1 MAKDDEQIKERIRKL
16 SAEINKLRYEYHI
29 LDKPDLT
36 DEVYSSLMAELR
48 SLEEKYPQWK
58 FSDSPTQRIGGRPLE
73 RFQKVLHKTRQWS
86 FDDAFDFSEMVK
98 WEEKVLRLISKSNP
112 PAGGLIPN
120 KSSKRAEEEELDVD
134 SIPNTKYLPRRQ
146 AGQILDTKPDYV
158 CELKIDG
165 LKVILTY
172 ENGNFVRG
180 ATRGDGVIGEDVTE
194 NLKTI
199 FNIPLKLKQSI
210 NCIVVGECFMGKK
223 ELVRINKLRA
233 KNGEACFA
241 NSRNAAAGSIRQLDP
256 KIASERRLGCYV
268 YDIDQLTVTSEQG
281 TVNSTQ
287 ETYLPD
293 RQARNLPTG
302 QAGKKQETKIP
313 ESQIEEL
320 ELLEELGFRVNENYR
335 LCESVQEIED
345 YYEEWTRKKDKEDF
359 GIDGVVVK
367 INSRF
372 LQGVL
377 GYTGKSPRWGIAY
390 KFPAE
395 KVTTVVEDI
404 LVQVGRTGALTPVAH
419 LRPVLVAGSMV
430 SRATLHNEDEIRRLD
445 VRIGDTVV
453 VQKAG
458 DVIPEITET
467 LVGLR
472 TGKEKIFSMPKTC
485 PICGGPTGKF
495 PISNFQFPNKSQIS
509 KSKKTDQKEEKMG
522 VALYCLNPKCFAV
535 EIEKIIHFVSKK
547 GFNIDGLGEKIVEQL
562 INVGVIA
569 NMAEIF
575 ELKKGDL
582 EPLERFAEKSADN
595 LISAIEKSKHIA
607 LEKFLYALGIRYAGE
622 ETAVL
627 IARSI
632 ENQNV
637 NLKMEN
643 DNVKLKIENL
653 EDIIKYFPLIL
664 KEDWMGIK
672 GIGEKSAESLSQ
684 WFSDEENLKLLEK
697 MREAGV
703 QILVEARQTAFA
715 QKLQGK
721 TFVLTGEAENFTRD
735 ALKDMIRK
743 AGGSVSSSVSKKTDY
758 VVAGENP
765 GSKYQKAK
773 DLGVR
778 IIDEEE
784 FRKML

>member
-1 MAKDDEQIKERIRKL
+1 MEKANEQIKERIQKL
-16 SAEINKLRYEYHI
+16 SAEINKLRHAYHD

-36 DEVYSSLMAELR
+36 DEVYSSLMAELKE
-48 SLEEKYPQWK
+48 LEEKYPQWK
-58 FSDSPTQRIGGRPLE
+58 FSDSPTQRIGGHPLDK
-73 RFQKVLHKTRQWS
+73 FQKVLHKTRQWS
-86 FDDAFDFSEMVK
+86 FDDAFNFEEMVK
-98 WEEKVLRLISKSNP
+98 WEEKIERMIAKIKNNP
-112 PAGGLIPN
+112 PSL
-120 KSSKRAEEEELDVD
+120 KL
-134 SIPNTKYLPRRQ
+134 RR
-146 AGQILDTKPDYV
+146 GEGKLDYV

-180 ATRGDGVIGEDVTE
+180 ATRGDGMIGEDVTE

-199 FNIPLKLKQSI
+199 FNIPLKLNQSI

-223 ELVRINKLRA
+223 ELARINRLRV
-233 KNGEACFA
+233 KNGEALFA

-256 KIASERRLGCYV
+256 KIASERRLECFV
-268 YDIDQLTVTSEQG
+268 YDIDMIEIPKTSNVHNG
-281 TVNSTQ
+281 HLMST
-287 ETYLPD
+287 
-293 RQARNLPTG
+293 
-302 QAGKKQETKIP
+302 P

-335 LCESVQEIED
+335 LCESIQEIED
-345 YYEEWTRKKDKEDF
+345 YYEQWTKKKDKEDY

-372 LQGVL
+372 LQEKL

-404 LVQVGRTGALTPVAH
+404 GVQVGRTGALTPVAH

-485 PICGGPTGKF
+485 PICGGPVRKEIIGG
-495 PISNFQFPNKSQIS
+495 
-509 KSKKTDQKEEKMG
+509 KEEESA
-522 VALYCLNPKCFAV
+522 ALYCANPKCFAV

-562 INVGVIA
+562 VSEGVIS

-595 LISAIEKSKHIA
+595 LILAIEKSKHIT
-607 LEKFLYALGIRYAGE
+607 LEKFIYALGIRYAGE
-622 ETAVL
+622 ETALL
-627 IARSI
+627 IARAI
-632 ENQNV
+632 NKEFLIFNFKFLN
-637 NLKMEN
+637 N
-643 DNVKLKIENL
+643 DQFLNFKINNL
-653 EDIIKYFPLIL
+653 EDIIKYFPLIS
-664 KEDWMGIK
+664 KEDWIGIK
-672 GIGEKSAESLSQ
+672 GIGDKSAESLSQ
-684 WFSDEENLKLLEK
+684 WFSDVENIKLLEK
-697 MREAGV
+697 MRDAGV
-703 QILVEARQTAFA
+703 NITVETRHASSMQP
-715 QKLQGK
+715 LQGK
-721 TFVLTGEAENFTRD
+721 TFVLTGEAQNFTRD

-758 VVAGENP
+758 VIAGENP
-765 GSKYQKAK
+765 GSKYQKAQE
-773 DLGVR
+773 LGVK
-778 IIDEEE
+778 IIDEGE
-784 FRKML
+784 FKKLVL

>member
-1 MAKDDEQIKERIRKL
+1 MPKEEKQIKERIQKL
-16 SAEINKLRYEYHI
+16 SAEINKLRHEYHD

-36 DEVYSSLMAELR
+36 DEVYSSLMAELKE
-48 SLEEKYPQWK
+48 LEEKYPQWK
-58 FSDSPTQRIGGRPLE
+58 LADSPTQRIGGRPLDK
-73 RFQKVLHKTRQWS
+73 FQKVLHKTRQWS
-86 FDDAFDFSEMVK
+86 FDDAFNFEEMVK
-98 WEEKVLRLISKSNP
+98 WEEKTLRLISKSNP
-112 PAGGLIPN
+112 PAGGPI
-120 KSSKRAEEEELDVD
+120 SKKEAEVNPD
-134 SIPNTKYLPRRQ
+134 STS
-146 AGQILDTKPDYV
+146 DTKLEYV

-199 FNIPLKLKQSI
+199 FNIPLKLNQPI

-256 KIASERRLGCYV
+256 KIASERRLECFV
-268 YDIDQLTVTSEQG
+268 YDIDQIHLT
-281 TVNSTQ
+281 
-287 ETYLPD
+287 
-293 RQARNLPTG
+293 PTLSLVRRG
-302 QAGKKQETKIP
+302 GEEDIKMP

-335 LCESVQEIED
+335 LCESIDEVEN
-345 YYEEWTRKKDKEDF
+345 YYQEWTRKKDKEDY

-372 LQGVL
+372 LQEKL

-472 TGKEKIFSMPKTC
+472 VGKERIFSMPKTC
-485 PICGGPTGKF
+485 PICGGPVKKQEVG
-495 PISNFQFPNKSQIS
+495 
-509 KSKKTDQKEEKMG
+509 SKKEEG
-522 VALYCLNPKCFAV
+522 AALYCANPKCFAV

-562 INVGVIA
+562 VSEGVIS

-595 LISAIEKSKHIA
+595 LILAIEKSKKIT
-607 LEKFLYALGIRYAGE
+607 LEKFLYALGIRYVGE

-627 IARSI
+627 VAHNLQYMAENI

-637 NLKMEN
+637 NLKMKN
-643 DNVKLKIENL
+643 DNAKLKIEDL
-653 EDIIKYFPLIL
+653 GDIIRYFPLIS
-664 KEDWMGIK
+664 KEDWMKIK

-684 WFSDEENLKLLEK
+684 WFLDSKNLKLLKK
-697 MREAGV
+697 MQEAGV
-703 QILVEARQTAFA
+703 EILVETRHVSSEG
-715 QKLQGK
+715 KLYGK
-721 TFVLTGEAENFTRD
+721 TFVLTGEAKNWTRD

-743 AGGSVSSSVSKKTDY
+743 AGGSVSSSVSIKTDY
-758 VVAGENP
+758 VIAGKNP
-765 GSKYQKAK
+765 GSKYQKAQE
-773 DLGVR
+773 LGVK
-778 IIDEEE
+778 IIDEKG
-784 FRKML
+784 FMLMI